1 METVETNVNIIWKNE
16 YNTGIVIIDR
26 QHRNLVDII
35 NNLSE
40 AHNQKQEKEVLRE
53 TILKLV
59 EYTKNHFGYEEK
71 HMMQYTYVKLD
82 EHKKQHAQF
91 ISKMVEILNTLK
103 KQNYE
108 NLTADILEFLKNWTM
123 QHILHDDK
131 EYGNFYSRKIKSS

>member
-1 METVETNVNIIWKNE
+1 MEAVAADSNIIWKKE
-16 YNTGIVIIDR
+16 FNTSIVIIDR

-35 NNLSE
+35 NNLNE
-40 AHNQKQEKEVLRE
+40 AHNQKQEKEILRE

-71 HMMQYTYVKLD
+71 HMMQYSYLKLD

-91 ISKMVEILNTLK
+91 ISKMVDILNTLK

-108 NLTADILEFLKNWTM
+108 NLTADILEFLKNWTLN
-123 QHILHDDK
+123 HILHDDK
-131 EYGNFYSRKIKSS
+131 EYGNFYSKKTKSV